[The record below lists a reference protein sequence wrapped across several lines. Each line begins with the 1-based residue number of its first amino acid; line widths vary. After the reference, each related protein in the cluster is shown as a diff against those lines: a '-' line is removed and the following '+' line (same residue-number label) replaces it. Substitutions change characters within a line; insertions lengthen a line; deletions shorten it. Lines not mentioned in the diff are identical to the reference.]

1 MRAVN
6 AVLLLG
12 AVALGA
18 GHASGAVALRAL
30 DGDNGGDDDTG
41 TRPPVRAPTAPTPPA
56 PPNAAPAPSPPPG
69 AGAGGGGAQTPPKV
83 EGEDGGGKGTAIGL
97 AVGAAALLALG
108 AYKYSRKDGAGAVHG
123 IAPPQA
129 KQGGLAVSVHAGPAA
144 GAPYAQP
151 MSAQS
156 SSSQPR
162 ATNNTRGEAGVAPR
176 QLPQQSQHQSR
187 DSANTWSKG
196 AEGWGG
202 VQQQQ
207 QRPLAQNQPHSRE
220 SLNTWNKGAIAEPRV
235 QPAQTQ
241 QVQRGSVSSFDSRA
255 HDFDDL
261 TLYGK
266 PISI

>member
-30 DGDNGGDDDTG
+30 DGDDGGDDDNG
-41 TRPPVRAPTAPTPPA
+41 TRPPVRAPTA
-56 PPNAAPAPSPPPG
+56 PPPG

-207 QRPLAQNQPHSRE
+207 QQRPLAQNQPQSRE
-220 SLNTWNKGAIAEPRV
+220 SFNTWNKGAIAEPRV

-241 QVQRGSVSSFDSRA
+241 QVQRGSLSSFDSRA

>member
-1 MRAVN
+1 MTGHKIR

-18 GHASGAVALRAL
+18 WRASGAPALRAL
-30 DGDNGGDDDTG
+30 DGDDDGDDGAWRASGAPALRALDGDDGDDDDDDDDG
-41 TRPPVRAPTAPTPPA
+41 KRPPVSAPTAPPK
-56 PPNAAPAPSPPPG
+56 
-69 AGAGGGGAQTPPKV
+69 GGS
-83 EGEDGGGKGTAIGL
+83 EDGGGKGTAIGL

-108 AYKYSRKDGAGAVHG
+108 GYKYSRGDGAVHDT
-123 IAPPQA
+123 APSLA

-162 ATNNTRGEAGVAPR
+162 AASNTRGEASVAPR

-196 AEGWGG
+196 AKGWGS

-207 QRPLAQNQPHSRE
+207 QRPEQLALSQPQSRD
-220 SLNTWNKGAIAEPRV
+220 SLNTWNEGAIAEPRV

-241 QVQRGSVSSFDSRA
+241 RSPPFDSRA
-255 HDFDDL
+255 HDCDDL